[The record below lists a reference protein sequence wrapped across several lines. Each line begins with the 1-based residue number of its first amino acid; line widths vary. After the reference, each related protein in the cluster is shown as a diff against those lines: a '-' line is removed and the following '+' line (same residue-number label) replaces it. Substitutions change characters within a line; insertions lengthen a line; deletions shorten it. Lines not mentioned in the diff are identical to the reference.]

1 MSIAIGRIRGGQVV
15 VEGEGGPLPEGK
27 RVMLVIEDD
36 DASGFRLD
44 EASRKELLEAIA
56 ELNLGHFVTEE
67 QLDAELDAL
76 E

>member
-56 ELNLGHFVTEE
+56 ELDLGHFVTEE